1 LSGPLS
7 APGELRTVADLAF
20 LGADRRTGDLD
31 IDLQDVR
38 WVAPAGVVALL
49 AQCLGAQRVG
59 RRAAVRLPRDPDVL
73 AYFDRIGMYDELVEN
88 GWSVAPGALA
98 PADYRIHHHVPVM
111 RITDFAE
118 LEELGNRL
126 EGALRAAGLGNLTE
140 PIFTVASE
148 LSGNARDHGSDCYA
162 VLQTHTGRSSGTP
175 GVHLAVADFG
185 PGFAA
190 NLRPVLGDLPAEEC
204 IARAFKEG
212 VTSRKEPYRGYGL
225 HHVALAIAGI
235 PGASIEIASGGGLV
249 RLAGSRLDA
258 RTFTE
263 LPFTV
268 ASASFPVPL
277 PDTEVGHG
285 AAPER

>member
-1 LSGPLS
+1 MSGPLL
-7 APGELRTVADLAF
+7 PPTELRTVADLAF
-20 LGADRRTGDLD
+20 LSADRRAGDLT
-31 IDLQDVR
+31 IDLHDVR

-49 AQCLGAQRVG
+49 AQCLGAQRAG
-59 RRAAVRLPRDPDVL
+59 RRAAVRLPRDPAVL
-73 AYFDRIGMYDELVEN
+73 AYFDGIGMYDELVVN
-88 GWSVAPGALA
+88 GWSVAPGARA
-98 PADYRIHHHVPVM
+98 PAAYRIHHHVPVM

-118 LEELGNRL
+118 LEEMGIRL
-126 EGALRAAGLGNLTE
+126 EGALRAAGLASLIE

-162 VLQTHTGRSSGTP
+162 VLQTHTGRTSGTP

-190 NLRPVLGDLPAEEC
+190 NLRPVLGDLPPEEC
-204 IARAFKEG
+204 IARAFEEG
-212 VTSRKEPYRGYGL
+212 ITSRAEPYRGYGL
-225 HHVALAIAGI
+225 HHVALAIGAI
-235 PGASIEIASGGGLV
+235 PGATLDIASGGGLV
-249 RLAGSRLDA
+249 RLVGSRLDA
-258 RTFTE
+258 RHFAD

-277 PDTEVGHG
+277 PVSEVGHG